1 MQVKLKKSP
10 FIIAVLAIFMSF
22 SAPHSAL
29 AQCEFPGAATA
40 AGNALQAAQTAAVLA
55 MQNAIKAAVETQ
67 RMAANAAV
75 GAAINTGWATMQA
88 RLNRF
93 WEEWLQAKKDQTKQL
108 HAGLLDQSRQI
119 ASNLD
124 AANQQVVIKKV
135 QQREFEAKTQHIVSD
150 EACRFDTTAKYL
162 TRNMQLAK
170 AVSTGVSNNFNML
183 GNNTVGTPG
192 AAGPAPVNA
201 TRWQAYVS
209 QFCDPTQNGGNVACA
224 ATANANAH
232 ITPSKTI
239 FGRKTINMDDPATRE
254 AVNQL
259 VFNITGFETP
269 EPIPAEVQQ
278 SAAGKEQRQQNR
290 EALAQRDAVGALVWS
305 VIGERTT
312 GETAA
317 EILQTRQ
324 RMGVSNASD
333 RPSEREIQQK
343 VVEELWDPRFYVQL
357 NDARGTI
364 GQKEIYLKAYS
375 LVLLYKIIEKT
386 ERISNVYAIQAA
398 NLLDMTDISR
408 RDGREVDP
416 VR

>member
-1 MQVKLKKSP
+1 MQVKPGKSP
-10 FIIAVLAIFMSF
+10 FIVATLAVFLSVAAPAPSF
-22 SAPHSAL
+22 
-29 AQCEFPGAATA
+29 AQCEVPGVASA
-40 AGNALQAAQTAAVLA
+40 AGSALQAAQTAAVLA

-75 GAAINTGWATMQA
+75 GAAINTGWGTMQA

-124 AANQQVVIKKV
+124 AANQQVIIKKV
-135 QQREFEAKTQHIVSD
+135 QQREFENKTQHIVSD

-183 GNNTVGTPG
+183 GNNTTGTPA
-192 AAGPAPVNA
+192 AAGPAPVLA

-209 QFCDPTQNGGNVACA
+209 QFCDPTQNGGKIPCT
-224 ATANANAH
+224 ATPNANAH

-239 FGRKTINMDDPATRE
+239 FGRKTINMDDPVTRE

-269 EPIPAEVQQ
+269 EPLPPEVQQ
-278 SAAGKEQRQQNR
+278 SAMGKEQRQKNR

-312 GETAA
+312 GEAAA
-317 EILQTRQ
+317 EILQMRQ
-324 RMGVSNASD
+324 RMGVPNASD

-343 VVEELWDPRFYVQL
+343 IVEGLWDPRFYVQL
-357 NDARGTI
+357 NDSRGTI
-364 GQKEIYLKAYS
+364 AQKEIFLKAYS

-398 NLLDMTDISR
+398 NLLDVTDNSR
-408 RDGREVDP
+408 RDGREVEP
-416 VR
+416 VK